1 MGERGAATAAQHTEQ
16 IDARMTAHRREAKY
30 LISTEQAR
38 AVVATLKHRLESHR
52 HRGEGANRLPDAQH
66 HVTTVYFDT
75 PSRTLFRAATAAETS
90 DSHLKLRAKEYYDL
104 HPGLTETATDPRQL
118 VRFQPILWLE
128 IKSRDGAHT
137 GKQRIG
143 IAKRDV
149 PAFFAHH
156 RITQEM
162 IEIQEP
168 SYGRDARAVLE
179 AVAALCASCVE
190 PLAADCLVNYRRAAW
205 QDPAGEVRVTLDTGL
220 AYFAPP
226 DDLWGR
232 DWALLR
238 STLGAPRVAESR
250 RVLEIKTHGDQPSW
264 LVELLIAQ
272 GIRAVPF
279 SKFEAA
285 SRAIHG

>member
-1 MGERGAATAAQHTEQ
+1 MTYPAAVAAAEETEQ

-30 LISTEQAR
+30 LISVEQAR
-38 AVVATLKHRLESHR
+38 AVVTELNRRLESHR
-52 HRGEGANRLPDAQH
+52 HRGEGANRLPDAH
-66 HVTTVYFDT
+66 HYVTTVYFDT
-75 PSRTLFRAATAAETS
+75 PSRTLFRAANES
-90 DSHLKLRAKEYYDL
+90 EDSHLKLRAKEYYDV

-149 PAFFAHH
+149 PSFFAQR

-162 IEIQEP
+162 IEIQEQ
-168 SYGRDARAVLE
+168 SHGRDARAVLE
-179 AVAALCASCVE
+179 AVAALCASCDE
-190 PLAADCLVNYRRAAW
+190 PLGADCLVNYRRTAW
-205 QDPAGEVRVTLDTGL
+205 QDPAGEVRVTLDAGL
-220 AYFAPP
+220 AYYTPP
-226 DDLWGR
+226 EDLWDR
-232 DWALLR
+232 NWALLR
-238 STLGAPRVAESR
+238 STLGTPRATEPR
-250 RVLEIKTHGDQPSW
+250 RVLEIKTHRNQPAW
-264 LVELLIAQ
+264 LVELLNAQ
-272 GIRAVPF
+272 QIEATPF